1 MPHYRYWRLVLT
13 RVHALGMTQCDS
25 SDAALAFLA
34 EVMSSGISAVS
45 SFSLFLSVALWK
57 EVTKPH
63 LPEGRLAP

>member
-1 MPHYRYWRLVLT
+1 
-13 RVHALGMTQCDS
+13 MTQRDS